1 MNYVEWVLTRGAA
14 LWRERE
20 ERLKKQLSRSVAGER
35 TDGEKDGA
43 AAENAVDGDANDA
56 AEEYAETEMA
66 RLARRLTGGE
76 APDAAE
82 SAGALPVGMTARTAA
97 SAALVYAEES
107 GESAAV
113 WLRQE
118 LGKRAPAA
126 AAAGAAKTEQAA
138 LLPRERALRET
149 EEFSQSLE
157 RDARRYDGGFL
168 FY

>member
-43 AAENAVDGDANDA
+43 AAENAADGDANDA
-56 AEEYAETEMA
+56 AEKRAETEMA

-76 APDAAE
+76 ASAAAE

-97 SAALVYAEES
+97 SAAPVYAEES

-118 LGKRAPAA
+118 LGKEAPAA
-126 AAAGAAKTEQAA
+126 AAMAAKTERAA

>member
-43 AAENAVDGDANDA
+43 AAENAADGDANDA
-56 AEEYAETEMA
+56 AEKRAETEMA

-76 APDAAE
+76 ASAAAE

-97 SAALVYAEES
+97 SAAPVYAEES

-118 LGKRAPAA
+118 LGKEAPAA
-126 AAAGAAKTEQAA
+126 AAMAAKPERAA
-138 LLPRERALRET
+138 LLPRERALREQ

>member
-20 ERLKKQLSRSVAGER
+20 ERLRKQLSRSVAGKR
-35 TDGEKDGA
+35 TDGAEDGA
-43 AAENAVDGDANDA
+43 AVESAAKISADDA
-56 AEEYAETEMA
+56 AEFAETEMA

-76 APDAAE
+76 APTAAE

-97 SAALVYAEES
+97 SAAPVYAEES

-126 AAAGAAKTEQAA
+126 AAAEAARAERTEI
-138 LLPRERALRET
+138 LPRERELRET

>member
-20 ERLKKQLSRSVAGER
+20 ERLKKQLSRSVAGKR
-35 TDGEKDGA
+35 ADGAEDGA
-43 AAENAVDGDANDA
+43 AAENAAKISADDA

-76 APDAAE
+76 APDAVG

-97 SAALVYAEES
+97 SAAPAYAEES
-107 GESAAV
+107 EESAAA

-126 AAAGAAKTEQAA
+126 AAAESARAERTA
-138 LLPRERALRET
+138 LFPRERELRET

>member
-1 MNYVEWVLTRGAA
+1 MNYVEWVLTRGTA

-20 ERLKKQLSRSVAGER
+20 ERLRKQLSRSVAGER
-35 TDGEKDGA
+35 PDAVEDGA
-43 AAENAVDGDANDA
+43 AAENAAGGDANGAA
-56 AEEYAETEMA
+56 AEFAETEMA
-66 RLARRLTGGE
+66 RLARGLTGGE

-82 SAGALPVGMTARTAA
+82 SAGALPVGMTARAAA
-97 SAALVYAEES
+97 SAAPAYAEES
-107 GESAAV
+107 GESAAA

-126 AAAGAAKTEQAA
+126 ATAEAARAERIEI
-138 LLPRERALRET
+138 LPRERELRET

>member
-35 TDGEKDGA
+35 TDGKKDGA
-43 AAENAVDGDANDA
+43 AAENAADGDANDA
-56 AEEYAETEMA
+56 AEKRAETEMA
-66 RLARRLTGGE
+66 RLARRLTGRE
-76 APDAAE
+76 ASAAAE

-97 SAALVYAEES
+97 SAAPVYAEES

-118 LGKRAPAA
+118 LGKEAPAA
-126 AAAGAAKTEQAA
+126 AAMAAKTERAA

>member
-43 AAENAVDGDANDA
+43 AAENAADGDANDA
-56 AEEYAETEMA
+56 AEKRAETEMA
-66 RLARRLTGGE
+66 RLARRLTGRE
-76 APDAAE
+76 ASAAAE
-82 SAGALPVGMTARTAA
+82 RAGALPVGMTARTAA
-97 SAALVYAEES
+97 SAAPVYAEES

-118 LGKRAPAA
+118 LGKEAPAA
-126 AAAGAAKTEQAA
+126 AAMAAKTARAA